1 MCGKSKNFHSFIIT
15 IKRCIKVK
23 NISIVVN
30 IYIDTKPEMENTFDH
45 PTDFEKFDSEN
56 TFTHTLESINKLNVP
71 SGYMFNMFIFAIA
84 ANNDISKDI
93 LIREKIACLV
103 KNCTYDV
110 FIITNSNIRD
120 LNTTGYDLLSTKG
133 YCEIRNLGFIFPYF
147 NNSDFV
153 VQIDDD
159 EILRENYLTK
169 MVEIYENN
177 PDIYVLNG
185 LYEKDGKVLVDETN
199 DYENLKQ
206 CYAMNEDIRRLSSAD
221 KPVEAMFGLGGNMT
235 FKREFFSQICYP
247 ENLPRGEDFA
257 LLLATSLVYFNGND
271 KCKIQ
276 PGNSVFKT
284 FFTSNKEMTIIH
296 RPPYSPSKNKLK
308 YLELNFERFIM
319 QKSMLKNYI
328 QRDKFYTLTRY
339 MYRMLTV
346 DDYLDLVNKIY
357 DEATEKYPE
366 DCPEDKVENA
376 KNKTEEIFYEYNKRD
391 LFDEYKK
398 YQDKYLS
405 FLKNNR
411 INVKKYLF

>member
-1 MCGKSKNFHSFIIT
+1 
-15 IKRCIKVK
+15 VK
-23 NISIVVN
+23 KISMVVN
-30 IYIDTKPEMENTFDH
+30 IYIDTNPEMENIFDH

-56 TFTHTLESINKLNVP
+56 TFIHTLESINKLNVP
-71 SGYMFNMFIFAIA
+71 SGYKFDLFVFALSV
-84 ANNDISKDI
+84 NNDISKDSQ
-93 LIREKIACLV
+93 IREKIACMV
-103 KNCTYDV
+103 KNCEYDV
-110 FIITNSNIRD
+110 FIVTNSDIRD
-120 LNTTGYDLLSTKG
+120 INIEGHDFLSTKG

-185 LYEKDGKVLVDETN
+185 LYEKDGKVLVDETD

-206 CYAMNEDIRRLSSAD
+206 SNAMNEDIRRLCSTD

-257 LLLATSLVYFNGND
+257 LLLAASLIFFNGND
-271 KCKIQ
+271 KCEIQ
-276 PGNSVFKT
+276 PGNSVFRT
-284 FFTSNKEMTIIH
+284 FFTSEKEMTIIH
-296 RPPYSPSKNKLK
+296 KPPYSPSKNKLK

-319 QKSMLKNYI
+319 QRSMLKNYI
-328 QRDKFYTLTRY
+328 QRDKFYNLTRY
-339 MYRMLTV
+339 MYRMLAV
-346 DDYLDLVNKIY
+346 DDYLDLVNKMY

-366 DCPEDKVENA
+366 ECNKEKV
-376 KNKTEEIFYEYNKRD
+376 KNSKIRIKDFYNEYSKRD
-391 LFDEYKK
+391 LFDEYKN
-398 YQDKYLS
+398 YQKKYLS
-405 FLKNNR
+405 FLKNNQ
-411 INVKKYLF
+411 INVLKYLS

>member
-1 MCGKSKNFHSFIIT
+1 MKK
-15 IKRCIKVK
+15 
-23 NISIVVN
+23 ISIVVN
-30 IYIDTKPEMENTFDH
+30 IYIDTNPEAENIFDH
-45 PTDFEKFDSEN
+45 PTDLEKFDSDN
-56 TFTHTLESINKLNVP
+56 TFIYTLESINKLNVP
-71 SGYMFNMFIFAIA
+71 SRYIFDLFIFAIA
-84 ANNDISKDI
+84 ANNDISKDMQ
-93 LIREKIACLV
+93 IREKIACLV
-103 KNCTYDV
+103 KDCEYDV
-110 FIITNSNIRD
+110 FIITNSDIRD
-120 LNTTGYDLLSTKG
+120 LNIEGHNFLSTQG

-206 CYAMNEDIRRLSSAD
+206 SNAMNEDISRLSSAD
-221 KPVEAMFGLGGNMT
+221 KPVEAMFGFGGNMT
-235 FKREFFSQICYP
+235 FKKEFFSQICYP

-257 LLLATSLVYFNGND
+257 LLLAASLIYFNGND
-271 KCKIQ
+271 KCEIQ
-276 PGNSVFKT
+276 PGNDVFRT

-296 RPPYSPSKNKLK
+296 KPPYSPFKNKQK
-308 YLELNFERFIM
+308 YLELNFKRFIM

-328 QRDKFYTLTRY
+328 QRDKFYMLTRY
-339 MYRMLTV
+339 MYRMLAV

-357 DEATEKYPE
+357 DEATKKYPE
-366 DCPEDKVENA
+366 DCLEDKVENA
-376 KNKTEEIFYEYNKRD
+376 KKKTEENFYEYNKRD

-398 YQDKYLS
+398 YQGKYLS
-405 FLKNNR
+405 FLKNNK
-411 INVKKYLF
+411 INALKYLS